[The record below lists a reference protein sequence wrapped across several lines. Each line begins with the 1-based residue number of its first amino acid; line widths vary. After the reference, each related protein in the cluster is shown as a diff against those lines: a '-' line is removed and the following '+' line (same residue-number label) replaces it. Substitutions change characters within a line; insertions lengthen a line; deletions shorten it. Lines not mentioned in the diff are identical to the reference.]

1 MSKAR
6 ARAYAEILKTL
17 FSTVRGDVI
26 FLCDQDDVWL
36 PNKVERVMKA
46 IENGADVVLHDA
58 MMTDRE
64 LNVTDES
71 FFSLNGSKRDLSE
84 TF

>member
-1 MSKAR
+1 
-6 ARAYAEILKTL
+6 
-17 FSTVRGDVI
+17 
-26 FLCDQDDVWL
+26 
-36 PNKVERVMKA
+36 MKA

-58 MMTDRE
+58 MMTDGE